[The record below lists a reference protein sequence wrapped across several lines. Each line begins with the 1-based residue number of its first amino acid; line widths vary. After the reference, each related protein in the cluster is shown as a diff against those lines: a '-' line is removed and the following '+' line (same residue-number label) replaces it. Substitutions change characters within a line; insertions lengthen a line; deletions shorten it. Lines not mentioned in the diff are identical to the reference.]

1 MTQPEEF
8 VQDSGAKLNVFEQSN
23 RVLSPIKRET
33 FCVQDS
39 PLKQL
44 PPAIQQRLL
53 RSSINTN
60 SSSARRASTNP
71 KSIVQPASVARLST
85 SSPVARARSQPRT
98 GLRGK
103 APLGVVLPSKPAA
116 PAASAS
122 TSRPKV
128 EKNRLQ
134 PPSRPVVGRKCS
146 PTRRAESSE
155 DLLSDSA
162 SVTSD
167 ISDSSINSS
176 LLGKR
181 NPAPPIKAKKAT
193 PLKRAEGTP
202 TKRALEKSGSV
213 PATSTTLPQGRLKTK
228 AKPEALVP
236 PTLSAGVRGLNH
248 GDIFLR
254 SPQPV
259 LYPPL
264 LASTRL
270 CRPNRVARL
279 PSRPQSG
286 AGCLLSLLPRQ
297 LIRTSPPN
305 HHPNPRQT
313 SPLKTTLVTKG
324 RAAGAPVGSASS
336 DSAASGEASHRPDQH
351 PQPDPNQQQV
361 LRGASGRPPPPLP
374 VSAGL
379 QPDKKNIF
387 SPLFLQLIDLSSP
400 LIKWSPENKS
410 ENVAPL
416 INLSF

>member
-71 KSIVQPASVARLST
+71 KSIVQPASVA
-85 SSPVARARSQPRT
+85 
-98 GLRGK
+98 
-103 APLGVVLPSKPAA
+103 
-116 PAASAS
+116 
-122 TSRPKV
+122 
-128 EKNRLQ
+128 
-134 PPSRPVVGRKCS
+134 
-146 PTRRAESSE
+146 
-155 DLLSDSA
+155 
-162 SVTSD
+162 
-167 ISDSSINSS
+167 S

-213 PATSTTLPQGRLKTK
+213 PATSTTLPQGRLKTQ

-236 PTLSAGVRGLNH
+236 PALSAGVRGLNH
-248 GDIFLR
+248 GD
-254 SPQPV
+254 S
-259 LYPPL
+259 
-264 LASTRL
+264 
-270 CRPNRVARL
+270 
-279 PSRPQSG
+279 
-286 AGCLLSLLPRQ
+286 
-297 LIRTSPPN
+297 
-305 HHPNPRQT
+305 
-313 SPLKTTLVTKG
+313 
-324 RAAGAPVGSASS
+324 APVGSASS

-379 QPDKKNIF
+379 QPDKQNIF